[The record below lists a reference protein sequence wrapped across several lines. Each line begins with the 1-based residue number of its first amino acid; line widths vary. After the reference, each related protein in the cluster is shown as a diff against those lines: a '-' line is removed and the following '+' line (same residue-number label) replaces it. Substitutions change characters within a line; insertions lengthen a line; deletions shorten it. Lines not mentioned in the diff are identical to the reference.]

1 VGLKAGALVKV
12 AGNVVRA
19 ISILSRSPPVAP
31 FRWARATGFPMRKP
45 KAAEVVL
52 RMTFLKRKYPVKLL
66 QASHQRG
73 YQLGPRTQEFLG
85 QIP

>member
-1 VGLKAGALVKV
+1 
-12 AGNVVRA
+12 
-19 ISILSRSPPVAP
+19 
-31 FRWARATGFPMRKP
+31 ARATGFPMRKP

-66 QASHQRG
+66 QARHQRG